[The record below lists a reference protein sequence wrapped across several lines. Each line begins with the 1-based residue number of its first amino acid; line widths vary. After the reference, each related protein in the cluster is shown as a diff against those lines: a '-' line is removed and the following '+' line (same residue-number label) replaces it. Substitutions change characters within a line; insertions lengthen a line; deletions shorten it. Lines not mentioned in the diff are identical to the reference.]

1 MTKQS
6 TKDFFKEYFSK
17 EEPKK
22 KLFKPNIEEDLN
34 RPHKVTLTEGQI
46 STILYILEGYN
57 PLDANGYD
65 PEFREDIDK
74 IFEELEGVVDTYYNN
89 KGYKMQLSLTQFQA
103 DIIKNSL
110 KLYDIEMLSTSEEW
124 REYDN
129 LFDKL
134 AELSDTSRADDF
146 YKQSPLNRNGKDLDS
161 L

>member
-34 RPHKVTLTEGQI
+34 RLHNVSLTEGQI

-57 PLDANGYD
+57 PLDSNGYD

-74 IFEELEGVVDTYYNN
+74 IFEELEGVVDTYYN
-89 KGYKMQLSLTQFQA
+89 
-103 DIIKNSL
+103 
-110 KLYDIEMLSTSEEW
+110 TSE
-124 REYDN
+124 D
-129 LFDKL
+129 
-134 AELSDTSRADDF
+134 
-146 YKQSPLNRNGKDLDS
+146 
-161 L
+161 